1 VFRSATTIAA
11 AMALLAASQAHAAAA
26 TTCMTQVEVRGMV
39 AYVMPS
45 AMGALIERCRPALKS
60 NAAMLTRGPQL
71 VSELQAGQSAAFP
84 MARQTFAKF
93 SGAENKATA
102 DLFSTMPESTLK
114 PIIESALSNE
124 LVANVQVN
132 NCADIDRVFGTLQ
145 PLPASN
151 FVDLITQVLAIAARD
166 DHKMPICAD

>member
-1 VFRSATTIAA
+1 MFRSATAVAA
-11 AMALLAASQAHAAAA
+11 TMALLAAGQAQAAAA
-26 TTCMTQVEVRGMV
+26 TTCMTQIEVRGMV

-45 AMGALIERCRPALKS
+45 AIGALIERCRPALKS
-60 NAAMLTRGPQL
+60 DAAMLTRGPQI

-84 MARQTFAKF
+84 MARQAFAKF
-93 SGAENKATA
+93 SGADNKATA
-102 DLFSTMPESTLK
+102 DLFRTMPESTLK
-114 PIIESALSNE
+114 PIIESAMSTE
-124 LVANVQVN
+124 LVAGVQVK

-166 DHKMPICAD
+166 DHKLPICAD